1 MGLQMPTND
10 VCAFCAYLN
19 GTRPFT
25 VLWSDQKVAVL
36 VTREQRGID
45 HLLVLPRH
53 HYATVLD
60 VPDSDAEELM
70 IAIRD
75 AAQTI
80 SRTSDPK
87 GVAVWQNN
95 GVPAHQA
102 IAHLHF
108 HVAGTFPGGGTE
120 LGEVPELSLA
130 ATDTIASG
138 LLPHVPPRVDRN
150 LA

>member
-1 MGLQMPTND
+1 MGLHMPTNGD
-10 VCAFCAYLN
+10 CAFCAYLDN
-19 GTRPFT
+19 ARPFT
-25 VLWSDQKVAVL
+25 FLWRDKKVAVL

-45 HLLVLPRH
+45 HLLVLPRQ

-60 VPDSDAEELM
+60 VPDSDSRGLM

-87 GVAVWQNN
+87 GIAVWQNN

-120 LGEVPELSLA
+120 LGEVPELSVA
-130 ATDTIASG
+130 ATDKIASG
-138 LLPHVPPRVDRN
+138 LLPHIPRRADRKFG
-150 LA
+150 

>member
-1 MGLQMPTND
+1 MGLQIPTND
-10 VCAFCAYLN
+10 DCAFCDYLG

-25 VLWSDQKVAVL
+25 VLWRDANVAVL
-36 VTREQRGID
+36 VTREQRGVD
-45 HLLVLPRH
+45 HLLVLPRQ

-60 VPDSDAEELM
+60 IPDSTAGDLM

-75 AAQTI
+75 AAKTI

-87 GVAVWQNN
+87 GIAVWQNN

-108 HVAGTFPGGGTE
+108 HVAGTLPTDGTE
-120 LGEVPELSLA
+120 LGDVPELSVA
-130 ATDTIASG
+130 STDAIASR
-138 LLPHVPPRVDRN
+138 LLPHIPPKPDRKVG
-150 LA
+150 